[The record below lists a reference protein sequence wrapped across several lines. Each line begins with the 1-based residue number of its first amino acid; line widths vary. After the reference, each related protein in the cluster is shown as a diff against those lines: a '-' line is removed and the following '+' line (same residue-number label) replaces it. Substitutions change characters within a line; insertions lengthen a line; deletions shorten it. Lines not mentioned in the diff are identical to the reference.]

1 MFLNSPKS
9 FKRKLVTKNIQKSSN
24 PVTAMLTPLRKT
36 RIMSLDLQKISSF
49 YLDGSVILFSN
60 LSRQLICQFL
70 ADDDNV
76 MVIQTMESLFRS
88 DFRFRS
94 NE

>member
-36 RIMSLDLQKISSF
+36 GIMSLDLQKISSF
-49 YLDGSVILFSN
+49 HLDGSVILFSN